1 MRKFN
6 VTGMSCSACSSRV
19 EKEVSKLSGVESC
32 SVNLLTN
39 SMAVIGGATDEE
51 IIGAVVKAGYSA
63 SVDNNDNNSDK
74 NDSKTEIK
82 VIKNRLISS
91 LVVLLVL
98 MYISMGYTMLNFPL
112 PKFIEASP
120 ITIAFIQMALSL
132 VVIIINK
139 NFFVNGAKGFIK
151 GSPNMDTLVSL
162 GSLASFLYSVY
173 NVVIMCITP
182 SNAHTYLHD
191 LYFESSAMILVL
203 ITLGKLLESYS
214 KGKTTDA
221 LKSLSKLAPKMV
233 TILKEDKEVV
243 LPIESL
249 LVDDIFIVKPG
260 EYIPAD
266 AVVVE
271 GASAVDESALTGES
285 VFAHKE
291 VGSKVYSATINQSG
305 VLKSKAVKVGEDTIL
320 SQIIKMVKDA
330 SSSKAPIAKIAD
342 KVSGVFVPI
351 VMVLAVLTSII
362 WLIIGESFGFSLS
375 RGVSVLVIS
384 CPCALGLATPV
395 AIMVGSGVGAKNGI
409 LFKTATSL
417 EVLGRANIV
426 ALDKTGTIT
435 LGKPKITDIIPLND
449 IKEEELLSLAYSL
462 EYYSEH
468 PLAVAIVEYCKKNET
483 IKQEVSNFETL
494 PGNGLKAEINNKSIY
509 GGNLKYITSIVGEN
523 QIVEDKVS
531 NLSSQGKTPLIF
543 ATDSKI
549 LGVIAVADTL
559 KPDSKT
565 AIKNLKDLGLYTIM
579 LTGDNEK
586 TANSIAKEIGVDEVI
601 SDVLP
606 HEKGDIIKGLKQKG
620 IVAMVGDGIN
630 DAVALTNADIGV
642 AIGAGTDIAIDSA
655 TVVLVNNALTDLTK
669 AIKLSK
675 KTLKTI
681 RQNLFWAFFYNA
693 ICIPIAMGVLVGIG
707 LVLNPMIGAGAMSL
721 SSLFVVTNALRLNS
735 LKLSDTKQLKENI
748 MNKTIKIKG
757 MMCPHCE
764 ARVKSILEGL
774 EQVESAEVSHK
785 KGYAKLNL
793 KAEISNE
800 QLEKIITEA
809 GYSVIEIK

>member
-91 LVVLLVL
+91 LVVLLIL

-305 VLKSKAVKVGEDTIL
+305 VLKCKAVKVGEDTIL

-565 AIKNLKDLGLYTIM
+565 AIKNLKDLGVYTIM